1 MKKLTCTFRTLII
14 AGLSLTLFSCASS
27 VKEVPENLSAAQI
40 IQQGQ
45 NYYESGKYK
54 TAILFYQAAIDRY
67 GSTNGMVY
75 LEAKYELG
83 HTYLKQHK
91 YEAAYDTFNEIL
103 DIYDQYAGQIPGTY
117 KKLAEL
123 GLERIGAKRIEQV
136 KAAKEERIRKLAEE
150 KARKEAE
157 EREAAL
163 KAQAEAEALEKA
175 EREAAKA
182 AEEAEATSKNQNE
195 ETVSES
201 SETSDEVIEEPSD
214 AASDDVE
221 DVPEA

>member
-103 DIYDQYAGQIPGTY
+103 DIFSPSTMVTSSTY
-117 KKLAEL
+117 S
-123 GLERIGAKRIEQV
+123 RCW
-136 KAAKEERIRKLAEE
+136 
-150 KARKEAE
+150 
-157 EREAAL
+157 
-163 KAQAEAEALEKA
+163 
-175 EREAAKA
+175 
-182 AEEAEATSKNQNE
+182 S
-195 ETVSES
+195 
-201 SETSDEVIEEPSD
+201 
-214 AASDDVE
+214 
-221 DVPEA
+221 